1 MGAEILRVVTA
12 YEALERTTASRDTAV
27 NRMRAQAGRFD
38 PEALTAL
45 IDLLD
50 LEGGEDETIEV
61 TIGRVCM
68 DMIVAE
74 DLRTRTGVLLVPKG
88 YRVTE
93 SFVARLG
100 NFNPDLLPTAIRMR
114 KRSGAKPLKL

>member
-1 MGAEILRVVTA
+1 
-12 YEALERTTASRDTAV
+12 
-27 NRMRAQAGRFD
+27 MRAQTERFD

-61 TIGRVCM
+61 TIGRVCI